1 MYVCGWSF
9 ALVYLFS
16 HTCIRTLV
24 FNILLKRFYRNGH
37 VCCLC
42 SATPRSTNS
51 RIYDNF
57 QQWTAVFIGRCPLFA
72 PTICTHREPEKPE
85 RDRRLRVLLCPW
97 TRERASGEHK
107 NISTL
112 ARRVSVWLVFLVLH
126 QYMHLH
132 AIASLSA
139 VFSALFAAGL
149 TTHDF

>member
-1 MYVCGWSF
+1 LHPHFGFQYSAM
-9 ALVYLFS
+9 
-16 HTCIRTLV
+16 
-24 FNILLKRFYRNGH
+24 LKRFYRDSR
-37 VCCLC
+37 LC
-42 SATPRSTNS
+42 AVLLLLLHGTNS

-72 PTICTHREPEKPE
+72 PRRSAHRAGQSESE

-97 TRERASGEHK
+97 TRAANTKTSQL
-107 NISTL
+107 S
-112 ARRVSVWLVFLVLH
+112 RRVSVWLVFLVLH
-126 QYMHLH
+126 QYVLHLH